1 MNCVAHSS
9 GALCR
14 GRGWGLGCGG
24 KSSCRPRWPGVGEA
38 STWEQARQGGFSEAG
53 VMFLF
58 RRGLP
63 APCACG
69 PACQLAVVQAQWPEP
84 GLWTQATPRSPGL
97 RAQTDCRVKS
107 HPLVSACYAPRGPE
121 KGETRTATPSPPAL
135 PAQVEGLVPHTL
147 QEQPWGASHQPWEVH
162 LDRAESAAQ
171 GRGPDELP
179 DDLSY
184 VWGRDDGSC
193 IQLVLPVR
201 TRVSVVPLQLAAEGG
216 HRREGIRLAAHAQI
230 GQDFASETM
239 PS

>member
-58 RRGLP
+58 RRGLS

-97 RAQTDCRVKS
+97 RAQTDCRVNS

-121 KGETRTATPSPPAL
+121 KGETRTATPSPQPCLLRWRGWFPTPCRSSLGGFPPATGS
-135 PAQVEGLVPHTL
+135 PPG
-147 QEQPWGASHQPWEVH
+147 
-162 LDRAESAAQ
+162 Q
-171 GRGPDELP
+171 G
-179 DDLSY
+179 
-184 VWGRDDGSC
+184 
-193 IQLVLPVR
+193 
-201 TRVSVVPLQLAAEGG
+201 
-216 HRREGIRLAAHAQI
+216 
-230 GQDFASETM
+230 
-239 PS
+239 